1 MKTLVLPACGFGAG
15 IRLEVRSRTSVHSVR
30 LKEPLEEQ
38 ADFVW
43 TPFEILDCRV
53 KTEAESSTGAQAE
66 PVSEVS

>member
-1 MKTLVLPACGFGAG
+1 
-15 IRLEVRSRTSVHSVR
+15 VR